1 MAEMERQTVKGGAF
15 LSLWRALGGGEV
27 RGSRELKA
35 RAFWRNGDGW
45 SVSLNPSRGL
55 WFCHVTGAGGNAVD
69 LVRVALGVGTAEALR
84 WLEEAGYRQPA
95 RRMSAAELAEQRRR
109 REDAQRRRLEVADFR
124 RALDCELDRLKLAA
138 AEADDMA
145 ALEQA
150 ASLQF
155 RLAQDPEAVF
165 EELMKSDGRRV
176 RWLIEEGRADR
187 EQAGKL
193 TAVVVDLLA
202 KAQEREGTYGRAA

>member
-1 MAEMERQTVKGGAF
+1 MKPSSVERITGQAF
-15 LSLWRALGGGEV
+15 LSLWRELGGGEL
-27 RGSRELKA
+27 RGRRG
-35 RAFWRNGDGW
+35 RAFWRGGDG
-45 SVSLNPSRGL
+45 LNVAVDIERGL
-55 WFCHVTGAGGNAVD
+55 WHDHVTGAGGNAVD

-109 REDAQRRRLEVADFR
+109 REDAQRRRLDISDFR

-138 AEADDMA
+138 AASDDMA
-145 ALEQA
+145 ALAQA
-150 ASLQF
+150 ASLQY

-165 EELMKSDGRRV
+165 EELMRADGRRV

-187 EQAGKL
+187 EQAAQL
-193 TAVVVDLLA
+193 TRLAVEILA
-202 KAQEREGTYGRAA
+202 KAADREGAHVAA

>member
-1 MAEMERQTVKGGAF
+1 VAVDIE
-15 LSLWRALGGGEV
+15 
-27 RGSRELKA
+27 
-35 RAFWRNGDGW
+35 
-45 SVSLNPSRGL
+45 RGL
-55 WFCHVTGAGGNAVD
+55 WRDHASGAGGNAVD
-69 LVRVALGVGTAEALR
+69 LVRVALGVDVAKALT

-109 REDAQRRRLEVADFR
+109 REDAERRRLEVADFR

-150 ASLQF
+150 ASLQY

-165 EELMKSDGRRV
+165 EELMRADDRRV

-187 EQAGKL
+187 EQAAQL
-193 TAVVVDLLA
+193 TRLAVEILA
-202 KAQEREGTYGRAA
+202 KAADREGAHVA

>member
-1 MAEMERQTVKGGAF
+1 MKSASVERITGQAF
-15 LSLWRALGGGEV
+15 LSLWRELGGGKV

-35 RAFWRNGDGW
+35 QAFWRNGDGW

-55 WFCHVTGAGGNAVD
+55 WFCHVTGTGGDAVD
-69 LVRVALGVGTAEALR
+69 LVRLALGVGVAEALT

-109 REDAQRRRLEVADFR
+109 RKDAQRRRLEVADFR

-150 ASLQF
+150 AGLQY

-165 EELMKSDGRRV
+165 EELMRADDRRV
-176 RWLIEEGRADR
+176 RWLIEKGKADR
-187 EQAGKL
+187 EHSAQL
-193 TAVVVDLLA
+193 TWLAVEILA
-202 KAQEREGTYGRAA
+202 KAADREGAHVA

>member
-1 MAEMERQTVKGGAF
+1 MKPSSVERITGQAF
-15 LSLWRALGGGEV
+15 LSLWRELGGGEL
-27 RGSRELKA
+27 RGRRG
-35 RAFWRNGDGW
+35 RAFWRGGDG
-45 SVSLNPSRGL
+45 LNVAVDIERGL
-55 WFCHVTGAGGNAVD
+55 WRDHVTGAGGNAVD
-69 LVRVALGVGTAEALR
+69 LVRVALGVGVAEALR

-109 REDAQRRRLEVADFR
+109 REDAKRHRLELADFR

-150 ASLQF
+150 ASLQY

-165 EELMKSDGRRV
+165 EELMRADGRRV